1 MKLCISMNIILV
13 IEKHTFFMRVYY
25 AKCDLTWNVF
35 VLCDALLKSRS
46 VLHSLFYSGVV
57 VKRRI
62 FAGKR
67 T

>member
-1 MKLCISMNIILV
+1 MNIILV
-13 IEKHTFFMRVYY
+13 IEKHTFFFMRVYY

-35 VLCDALLKSRS
+35 VLCDALLKGRS

-62 FAGKR
+62 FAEKR